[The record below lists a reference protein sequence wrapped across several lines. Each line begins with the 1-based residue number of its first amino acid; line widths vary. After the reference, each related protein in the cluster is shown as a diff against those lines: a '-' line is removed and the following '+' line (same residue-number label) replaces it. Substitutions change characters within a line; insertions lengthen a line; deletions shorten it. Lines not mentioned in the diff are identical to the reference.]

1 VIGYSQISYDEKAV
15 EYQWAVQITITAK
28 KESSTPGGGV
38 TIDTSTE
45 IWTSELKKGRHKI
58 RKPE

>member
-1 VIGYSQISYDEKAV
+1 MIGYPQISYNEKAV
-15 EYQWAVQITITAK
+15 EYQWAVQITITAN

-38 TIDTSTE
+38 TIDTSTD
-45 IWTSELKKGRHKI
+45 IWTSKLRKEQHKI